1 MFSSVF
7 APKLVFCTSQAQSVR
22 LITHHPFFETSFF
35 GLFVNLVTL
44 STLFCE
50 FGVSFTIVVFPPCS
64 GGPGGP
70 MFAWPCPDKR
80 SKTRRKESK
89 MRQKVFLQAKVGSSI
104 RQAAFFF
111 FSKLTSTSAPL
122 PPSTLPVLL
131 SSSKPKPLHRSV
143 RRLFPSNDATLHYVR
158 SARRSHTQD
167 PNDKYWKAKCTPLFV
182 LGPVRSRSLWRFH
195 SDRVT
200 CSPSLPFF
208 SPFSHNHPFVCFPS
222 KRCTVN
228 YTPPPQEM
236 CVFHI
241 SRLWSAFHSCGV

>member
-50 FGVSFTIVVFPPCS
+50 FGVSFTIIVFPPCS

-111 FSKLTSTSAPL
+111 FSKLISTSAPL

-167 PNDKYWKAKCTPLFV
+167 PNDKSKV
-182 LGPVRSRSLWRFH
+182 H
-195 SDRVT
+195 
-200 CSPSLPFF
+200 
-208 SPFSHNHPFVCFPS
+208 SPFCLGQYVHDLFDVFIPIVSLAPPLCLSFLHFPTIILLYAFLP
-222 KRCTVN
+222 RGVRLITHH
-228 YTPPPQEM
+228 PPQEM